1 MLSAIDNHSNIGSP
15 SPIEVLE
22 PISIPLDLFEDPEST
37 VEAFEKLETHR
48 WTQAELQEI
57 TGAKSLLRGKEASM
71 AMNCV
76 LVKQAMGKLNAEI
89 FEQAVYHLEGLE
101 CDKLRP
107 VIDKFESALKDSIS
121 SNLLNAE
128 SFDQAKQAM
137 KALDTQA
144 FEKAVAHLNESN
156 FNELQEAVDLFQKI
170 LDEAE

>member
-1 MLSAIDNHSNIGSP
+1 
-15 SPIEVLE
+15 
-22 PISIPLDLFEDPEST
+22 
-37 VEAFEKLETHR
+37 
-48 WTQAELQEI
+48 
-57 TGAKSLLRGKEASM
+57 M

-170 LDEAE
+170 LDEAEA